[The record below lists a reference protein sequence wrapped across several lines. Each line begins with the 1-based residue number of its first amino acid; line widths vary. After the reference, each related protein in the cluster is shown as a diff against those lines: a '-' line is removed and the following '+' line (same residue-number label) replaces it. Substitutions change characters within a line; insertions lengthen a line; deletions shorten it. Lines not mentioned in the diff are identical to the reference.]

1 LRSLFAVW
9 LLPHLY
15 RMAVRSSGSPPHYNI
30 AQTDQ
35 GWVLII
41 QNETCSVMQVF
52 DTASSARRAVD
63 RMLEFFDTMSAQP
76 QAAGGLPNFHSR
88 VRHRSVDFAI
98 P

>member
-1 LRSLFAVW
+1 VIPGIFAKSLCGMALALFVS
-9 LLPHLY
+9 
-15 RMAVRSSGSPPHYNI
+15 MAVRSCLPHYNI

-76 QAAGGLPNFHSR
+76 PRSR
-88 VRHRSVDFAI
+88 RVA
-98 P
+98 